1 MAKIKITPKMLKD
14 NRLMQK
20 EIQRNTELNFKSI
33 SKVFSEFGE
42 DTEKQF
48 AKSISMQ
55 DLKWSILK
63 GRLETVLT
71 TNSKRSIDNFTRFLN
86 KLFNYNLTDTK
97 IEKVKN
103 KTVDKYAKGLAQ
115 KVTYV
120 TETTKQQ
127 IASLIDNNK
136 GLGTNDLAKLINE
149 KFQEMSMGRAKTI
162 SRTETGNLFNNSN
175 GITAKEVGMKFK
187 VWIHGV
193 NSPNERP
200 HHKSLSG
207 TKIKFDDTFSL
218 NGNECEFPHDNSL
231 PASEVCNCSCLVTYM
246 NR

>member
-1 MAKIKITPKMLKD
+1 MAKVKITPKMLKD
-14 NRLMQK
+14 NRLIQK

-33 SKVFSEFGE
+33 SKVFKEFGE
-42 DTEKQF
+42 ETESQL

-55 DLKWSILK
+55 DLKWNVLK
-63 GRLETVLT
+63 GRLETVLS
-71 TNSKRSIDNFTRFLN
+71 TNSKRSINNFTNFLN
-86 KLFNYNLTDTK
+86 KLLNYNLTDQK

-127 IASLIDNNK
+127 IANLIDNNK
-136 GLGTNDLAKLINE
+136 GLNTNDLAKLINE
-149 KFQEMSMGRAKTI
+149 KFSEMSLGRSKTI
-162 SRTETGNLFNNSN
+162 ARTETGNLFNNANS
-175 GITAKEVGMKFK
+175 ITAQEVGMKFK

-200 HHKSLSG
+200 HHKALSG
-207 TKIKFDDTFSL
+207 EKIGFDEMFNLD
-218 NGNECEFPHDNSL
+218 GIDCEFPHDNSL
-231 PASEVCNCSCLVTYM
+231 PASEVCNCSCLVTYS